1 VDVAHGEGEYSA
13 LRLRCIV
20 VAGYIVVGANST
32 SGPLAFICDI
42 CDSKASACDTNIH
55 CDSET

>member
-1 VDVAHGEGEYSA
+1 MDVAHGEGEYSA

-32 SGPLAFICDI
+32 SGPLAFICD
-42 CDSKASACDTNIH
+42 SKASACDTNIH